1 MLDDTRVVDVH
12 HHFLPRAVY
21 DALKAEAG
29 GGVRLVNDRISVT
42 LPADLC
48 SVEAHLRTMD
58 EGHVDAAILTYSG
71 VSILGMPTCRALN
84 EGFAAIQQQNRG
96 RLYGSVHVALQEPDG
111 GPAELERGVRELGL
125 VAVALPTSAGA
136 VVLDDRALG
145 PIWRKIEEL
154 DVPVILHPALLPQG
168 FTTDYGLERSCG
180 RPFDTTLAVVRIM
193 NAVFP
198 EFPRLKFVL
207 PHLGGTSVFLRGRIS
222 MISFEPPDF
231 ELPPAKRQIAKT
243 QREQRALG
251 LDKVFEERWSK
262 FYFDT
267 AGTGGWAPAVE
278 MTAAVV
284 TARRMVF
291 GSDYPL
297 ESTSGATVG
306 ELVEMIGGL
315 RLAAEDRR
323 AIAGETAA
331 GLFRL

>member
-1 MLDDTRVVDVH
+1 MLDDTRVIDVH

-42 LPADLC
+42 LRDDLC

-84 EGFAAIQQQNRG
+84 EGFAEIQQQNRG
-96 RLYGSVHVALQEPDG
+96 RLYGSVHVALQEPEG

-125 VAVALPTSAGA
+125 VAVALPTSAGS

-145 PIWRKIEEL
+145 AIWRKIEEL

-180 RPFDTTLAVVRIM
+180 RPFDTTLAAVRIM

-207 PHLGGTSVFLRGRIS
+207 PHLGGTSVFLRGRNS

-231 ELPPAKRQIAKT
+231 ELPPEKRQIAKT

-251 LDKVFEERWSK
+251 LDTVFEERWSK

-284 TARRMVF
+284 TPQRMVF

-306 ELVEMIGGL
+306 ELVDMIGNL
-315 RLAAEDRR
+315 RLDVGDRR

>member
-1 MLDDTRVVDVH
+1 
-12 HHFLPRAVY
+12 
-21 DALKAEAG
+21 
-29 GGVRLVNDRISVT
+29 
-42 LPADLC
+42 
-48 SVEAHLRTMD
+48 
-58 EGHVDAAILTYSG
+58 
-71 VSILGMPTCRALN
+71 MPTCRTLN
-84 EGFAAIQQQNRG
+84 EGFAEIQRQNPG
-96 RLYGSVHVALQEPDG
+96 RLYGSIHLALEEPEA

-125 VAVALPTSAGA
+125 NAVALPTSAGS

-145 PIWRKIEEL
+145 PIWRKIQEL

-180 RPFDTTLAVVRIM
+180 RPFDTTLAAVRIM
-193 NAVFP
+193 NSVFP
-198 EFPRLKFVL
+198 EFPNLKFVL

-222 MISFEPPDF
+222 MISFEPP
-231 ELPPAKRQIAKT
+231 EVPLPPEKRQVGKT

-284 TARRMVF
+284 TPQRMVF

-297 ESTSGATVG
+297 ESSSGATVS
-306 ELVEMIGGL
+306 ELVEMIGNL
-315 RLAAEDRR
+315 RLPTDDRR

-331 GLFRL
+331 SLFRL